1 MPGRRRILIAE
12 DDALIRELIR
22 SRLFAAGYDTHTA
35 RSGREAIERMFVVR
49 PHALLL
55 DINLPDLDG
64 FAVLEA
70 MRDDLQEVAAPV
82 LMLTGR
88 RSPED
93 VKRAISLGARDYL
106 TKDRIEVTLLPR
118 LSRMLKTFAADTAGP
133 SLAVTDPAPGATP
146 PAA

>member
-1 MPGRRRILIAE
+1 MNGRRRILIAE
-12 DDALIRELIR
+12 DDSLIRELVR
-22 SRLFAAGYDTHTA
+22 SRLFSAGYDAHTA
-35 RSGREAIERMFVVR
+35 RSGREAIERMFVVK
-49 PHALLL
+49 PHAVLL

-93 VKRAISLGARDYL
+93 VRRAVALGARDYL
-106 TKDRIEVTLLPR
+106 TKDRIESDLLPR
-118 LSRMLKTFAADTAGP
+118 LSRMLRAVAAEAQK
-133 SLAVTDPAPGATP
+133 
-146 PAA
+146 AAAAQAMLEASSRAA

>member
-1 MPGRRRILIAE
+1 MSGRRRILIAE

-55 DINLPDLDG
+55 DLNLPDLDG

-70 MRDDLQEVAAPV
+70 LRDDLQEVAAPV
-82 LMLTGR
+82 LVLTGR
-88 RSPED
+88 RAPED
-93 VKRAISLGARDYL
+93 VRRAIALGARDYL
-106 TKDRIEVTLLPR
+106 TKDGIEATLLPR
-118 LSRMLKTFAADTAGP
+118 LSRMLRAAAAAAEKAAAADAASGTA
-133 SLAVTDPAPGATP
+133 SR
-146 PAA
+146 AA